1 MTPIWVTSA
10 ISVFGARMGLS
21 ELRLNE
27 REAASVTFENGCVLS
42 FEHLQ
47 DSLYVSVKVPLASSD
62 EALKP
67 LLTLSHPANRLPFVL
82 RTAYLR
88 RRGMALL
95 TVRLDDRQVTPA
107 TLDTVF
113 SALWDMAGR
122 NGGETR

>member
-1 MTPIWVTSA
+1 MTPIWVASA
-10 ISVFGARMGLS
+10 ISVFGSRMSLPG
-21 ELRLNE
+21 LRLND
-27 REAASVTFENGCVLS
+27 RDVASVTFENGFALS

-47 DSLYVSVKVPLASSD
+47 DSLYVSVKLPLASSD

-67 LLTLSHPANRLPFVL
+67 LLTLSHPANRLPFAL

-95 TVRLDDRQVTPA
+95 TVRIDDRQVTPA

-113 SALWDMAGR
+113 SALWDMAR
-122 NGGETR
+122 RIGGEAR

>member
-10 ISVFGARMGLS
+10 ISVFGNRMGLS
-21 ELRLNE
+21 DLRLDG
-27 REAASVTFENGCVLS
+27 RDVASVTFENGCVLS

-47 DSLYVSVKVPLASSD
+47 EALYVSVKFPLVPSD
-62 EALKP
+62 ETLVP
-67 LLTLSHPANRLPFVL
+67 LLTLSHPANRLPFAL

-95 TVRLDDRQVTPA
+95 AVRLDDRQVTPA

-113 SALWDMAGR
+113 SALWDMAR
-122 NGGETR
+122 RIGGETR

>member
-10 ISVFGARMGLS
+10 LSVFGARMGLA
-21 ELRLNE
+21 ELRLND
-27 REAASVTFENGCVLS
+27 RDVASVTFENGCGLS

-47 DSLYVSVKVPLASSD
+47 DSLYVSVKVPAVSSD
-62 EALKP
+62 EVLKP
-67 LLTLSHPANRLPFVL
+67 LLMLSHPANRLPFVL

-113 SALWDMAGR
+113 TALWDMAGR
-122 NGGETR
+122 IGGEAR